1 MDQRVICGANARSVI
16 MAAGEGGG
24 GDLGP
29 GRWRRRR
36 ILSGLGRLLS
46 AAAAAP
52 LGAAWVAHH
61 EEEDRVEELSEGGGI
76 ERLVRQGAKP

>member
-16 MAAGEGGG
+16 VAAGEGRG
-24 GDLGP
+24 GDLVP
-29 GRWRRRR
+29 RRRRR